1 LIEIAARR
9 FPFGAIM
16 RLMRRVCNPASARQ
30 KPYFAVSRSA
40 GTIGSD
46 AMTAAMTIRAVIAA
60 TGALAL
66 SGCAYLDAG
75 LVGESDF
82 ASTSAASYMDAAR
95 RSNGLPAA
103 TPDSQLDRAA
113 LEQARYMAAAGE
125 MTHTTRRGR
134 DFASRKK
141 DNEIKGTAAENVAY
155 GATDIGRV
163 MQMWMESPPHRRNML
178 DPRFS
183 HFGVASATD
192 AKGKRYWAMV
202 LGE

>member
-1 LIEIAARR
+1 
-9 FPFGAIM
+9 
-16 RLMRRVCNPASARQ
+16 
-30 KPYFAVSRSA
+30 
-40 GTIGSD
+40 
-46 AMTAAMTIRAVIAA
+46 MTAAMTIRAMIAA
-60 TGALAL
+60 TGVLAL
-66 SGCAYLDAG
+66 SGCAYFDAG
-75 LVGESDF
+75 LVTESDF

-95 RSNGLPAA
+95 RSNGLPDAA
-103 TPDSQLDRAA
+103 PDAQLDRAA

-183 HFGVASATD
+183 RFGVASATD

>member
-1 LIEIAARR
+1 MRALSRKRTLRNAAR
-9 FPFGAIM
+9 
-16 RLMRRVCNPASARQ
+16 Q
-30 KPYFAVSRSA
+30 
-40 GTIGSD
+40 
-46 AMTAAMTIRAVIAA
+46 
-60 TGALAL
+60 
-66 SGCAYLDAG
+66 
-75 LVGESDF
+75 
-82 ASTSAASYMDAAR
+82 
-95 RSNGLPAA
+95 SNGLPAA
-103 TPDSQLDRAA
+103 SPDAQLNRAA

-163 MQMWMESPPHRRNML
+163 MQMWMDSPPHRRNML

>member
-1 LIEIAARR
+1 
-9 FPFGAIM
+9 M
-16 RLMRRVCNPASARQ
+16 T
-30 KPYFAVSRSA
+30 
-40 GTIGSD
+40 GTTKRGKRPR
-46 AMTAAMTIRAVIAA
+46 AAMAAMAMLSLATLSACADLGAV
-60 TGALAL
+60 T
-66 SGCAYLDAG
+66 
-75 LVGESDF
+75 ESDF

-95 RSNGLPAA
+95 RSNGVRAA
-103 TPDSQLDRAA
+103 TPDAQLDRAA
-113 LEQARYMAAAGE
+113 LEQARYMAASGE
-125 MTHTTRRGR
+125 MTHATRRGR

-141 DNEIKGTAAENVAY
+141 DNEIKGVAAENVAY

-183 HFGVASATD
+183 RFGVASATD

>member
-1 LIEIAARR
+1 
-9 FPFGAIM
+9 M
-16 RLMRRVCNPASARQ
+16 N
-30 KPYFAVSRSA
+30 
-40 GTIGSD
+40 
-46 AMTAAMTIRAVIAA
+46 AAMTIRAMIAA
-60 TGALAL
+60 TGVLAL

-103 TPDSQLDRAA
+103 TPDAQLDEAA

-202 LGE
+202 LGK

>member
-1 LIEIAARR
+1 
-9 FPFGAIM
+9 
-16 RLMRRVCNPASARQ
+16 
-30 KPYFAVSRSA
+30 
-40 GTIGSD
+40 
-46 AMTAAMTIRAVIAA
+46 MTAAMTIRAMIAA
-60 TGALAL
+60 TGLLAL
-66 SGCAYLDAG
+66 SGCAYFDAS
-75 LVGESDF
+75 LVTESDF

-103 TPDSQLDRAA
+103 APASQLDRAA

-155 GATDIGRV
+155 GANDIGRV

-183 HFGVASATD
+183 RFGVASASD

-202 LGE
+202 LGK

>member
-1 LIEIAARR
+1 
-9 FPFGAIM
+9 M
-16 RLMRRVCNPASARQ
+16 N
-30 KPYFAVSRSA
+30 
-40 GTIGSD
+40 
-46 AMTAAMTIRAVIAA
+46 AAMTIRAMIAA
-60 TGALAL
+60 TGMLAL
-66 SGCAYLDAG
+66 SGCAYMDMG
-75 LVGESDF
+75 SVTESDF

-103 TPDSQLDRAA
+103 TPDAQLDRAA

-141 DNEIKGTAAENVAY
+141 DNEIKGVAAENVAY

-183 HFGVASATD
+183 RFGVASASD

>member
-1 LIEIAARR
+1 
-9 FPFGAIM
+9 M
-16 RLMRRVCNPASARQ
+16 
-30 KPYFAVSRSA
+30 
-40 GTIGSD
+40 GSD
-46 AMTAAMTIRAVIAA
+46 AMNAAMTIRAMIAA
-60 TGALAL
+60 TGMLAL
-66 SGCAYLDAG
+66 SGCAYMDMG
-75 LVGESDF
+75 SVTESDF
-82 ASTSAASYMDAAR
+82 ASSSAASYMDAAR

-103 TPDSQLDRAA
+103 TPDAQLDRAA

-141 DNEIKGTAAENVAY
+141 DNEIKGVAAENVAY

-183 HFGVASATD
+183 RFGVASASD

>member
-1 LIEIAARR
+1 
-9 FPFGAIM
+9 
-16 RLMRRVCNPASARQ
+16 
-30 KPYFAVSRSA
+30 
-40 GTIGSD
+40 
-46 AMTAAMTIRAVIAA
+46 MTIRAMLAA
-60 TGALAL
+60 TGMLAL
-66 SGCAYLDAG
+66 SGCSYLDAG

-183 HFGVASATD
+183 RFGVASATD

>member
-1 LIEIAARR
+1 
-9 FPFGAIM
+9 M
-16 RLMRRVCNPASARQ
+16 N
-30 KPYFAVSRSA
+30 
-40 GTIGSD
+40 
-46 AMTAAMTIRAVIAA
+46 AAMTIRAMIAA
-60 TGALAL
+60 TGVLAL
-66 SGCAYLDAG
+66 SGCAYLDAS
-75 LVGESDF
+75 LVGESDI

-141 DNEIKGTAAENVAY
+141 DNDIKGTAAENVAY
-155 GATDIGRV
+155 GATDIGSV

-183 HFGVASATD
+183 RFGVASASD

-202 LGE
+202 LGK